1 MGNLGEALDLDGAGR
16 HGLVSVLSGLL
27 EVLVTASDIVFDE
40 YVGVCLRG
48 LQLLFTTY
56 CDIED
61 ALRSDVMYVV

>member
-40 YVGVCLRG
+40 YVGVAIVYNIL
-48 LQLLFTTY
+48 
-56 CDIED
+56 
-61 ALRSDVMYVV
+61 